1 MNRVFGKKKKAAP
14 APSLG
19 DTSSS
24 LGGRVEE
31 MDKKIMGLE
40 KELKVFKDKIK
51 NAKSPAAKKMLQKRA
66 MEVLKRKKMYEQQRD
81 MVAGQQFNIDQ
92 ASFGIES
99 AQANVQTIAAMKV
112 RKTFIIIL
120 FLCIIMVRD
129 NVFSQNS
136 HTYIDYLSQNYHH
149 QLYDYRLLVHHS
161 KRHLRT
167 IWTLMMSKTY
177 KMTWQRCLKILMK
190 SMKLLDGTLQHQRI

>member
-1 MNRVFGKKKKAAP
+1 MNRVFGKKKQAAP
-14 APSLG
+14 APSLV

-51 NAKSPAAKKMLQKRA
+51 NAKSPAAKKTLQKRA
-66 MEVLKRKKMYEQQRD
+66 MEVLKRKRMYEQQRD

-99 AQANVQTIAAMKV
+99 AKASVQTIAAMKV
-112 RKTFIIIL
+112 RLLI
-120 FLCIIMVRD
+120 FLVI
-129 NVFSQNS
+129 
-136 HTYIDYLSQNYHH
+136 
-149 QLYDYRLLVHHS
+149 
-161 KRHLRT
+161 
-167 IWTLMMSKTY
+167 
-177 KMTWQRCLKILMK
+177 
-190 SMKLLDGTLQHQRI
+190 